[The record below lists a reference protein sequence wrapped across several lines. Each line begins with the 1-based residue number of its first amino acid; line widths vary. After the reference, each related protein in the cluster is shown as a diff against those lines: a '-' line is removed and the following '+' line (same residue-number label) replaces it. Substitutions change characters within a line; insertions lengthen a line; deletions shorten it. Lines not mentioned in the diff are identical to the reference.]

1 MFPPSCTASPNVAT
15 LYSEHHGWL
24 QEWLRRRLGNA
35 FDAADLAQDT
45 FLRVLRTLEPIREP
59 RAYLTTI
66 AHGLV
71 VNHWRRQD
79 LERAYRE
86 TLATVSDT
94 LAPSPEEG
102 ALLLEA
108 LCELDAL
115 LNQLNPKARAAFLL
129 AHLDGYTYLEIAAR
143 LDVSER
149 MVKKYMA
156 QAMLHCLTADQA
168 MGLATP

>member
-1 MFPPSCTASPNVAT
+1 MSPPPRAAPPDLAT
-15 LYSEHHGWL
+15 LYSDHHGWL

-35 FDAADLAQDT
+35 FDAADLAHDT
-45 FLRVLRTLEPIREP
+45 FLRLLRSLEPVREP

-66 AHGLV
+66 AHGLI

-86 TLATVSDT
+86 TLATVADT
-94 LAPSPEEG
+94 QAPSPEEG

-115 LNQLNPKARAAFLL
+115 LCQLNPKARAAFLL
-129 AHLDGYTYLEIAAR
+129 AQLEGYTYVEIAAR
-143 LDVSER
+143 LAVSER

-156 QAMLHCLTADQA
+156 QAMLHCLTAGRA
-168 MGLATP
+168 HAP

>member
-1 MFPPSCTASPNVAT
+1 MLPSSRADFPT
-15 LYSEHHGWL
+15 LYGDHHGWL

-35 FDAADLAQDT
+35 FDAADLAHDT
-45 FLRVLRTLEPIREP
+45 FVRVLRNLEPIREP

-66 AHGLV
+66 AHGLL

-79 LERAYRE
+79 LERAYHE
-86 TLATVSDT
+86 TLATVADGLS
-94 LAPSPEEG
+94 PSPEEG

-115 LNQLNPKARAAFLL
+115 LCKLNPKARAAFLMAQL
-129 AHLDGYTYLEIAAR
+129 EGYTYLEIAAR
-143 LDVSER
+143 LEVSER

-156 QAMLHCLTADQA
+156 QAMLHCLTANA
-168 MGLATP
+168 AA

>member
-1 MFPPSCTASPNVAT
+1 MSPPPCTASPDLAT
-15 LYSEHHGWL
+15 LYSDHHGWL
-24 QEWLRRRLGNA
+24 QDWLRRRLGNA
-35 FDAADLAQDT
+35 FDAADLAHDT
-45 FLRVLRTLEPIREP
+45 FLRLLRSLEPVREP

-86 TLATVSDT
+86 TLATVADT
-94 LAPSPEEG
+94 QAPSPEEG

-115 LNQLNPKARAAFLL
+115 LNQLNPKARTAFLL
-129 AHLDGYTYLEIAAR
+129 AQLEGYTYIEIAAR

-156 QAMLHCLTADQA
+156 QAMLHCLTAGRA
-168 MGLATP
+168 HAP